1 MIKSFLLDKIEI
13 FFGVVGVVKER
24 GRSLIYFYKY
34 YILAG
39 FFFLWVIILEN
50 IYVWNFFLN

>member
-24 GRSLIYFYKY
+24 GRGLKYFYKY
-34 YILAG
+34 YIFAG
-39 FFFLWVIILEN
+39 FFLWVIILEY
-50 IYVWNFFLN
+50 IYVWNFFLY

>member
-24 GRSLIYFYKY
+24 GRGLKYFYKY

-39 FFFLWVIILEN
+39 FFFMG
-50 IYVWNFFLN
+50 YNFGK